1 MTTRSQQVVERIKG
15 PVVPLNICFNEDGTV
30 DYGAMRGY
38 VDWLGRNGAPLLLF
52 TYGSSEFACLTDQE
66 IWRLTAEVAEANAG
80 RALFVAATGY
90 WKPSACREFL
100 AHADKVGA
108 DAVKV
113 QVHPGIPL
121 EREVYLGYFDRIDG
135 VSDIPLL
142 LLDALPPVSLAAE
155 LATRPNI
162 VGAKIHNFTAYYDLI
177 RATRDEEFAVISAG
191 QMRNM
196 VFGHQVG
203 SPAYLCPIA
212 PFNPSIAMQF
222 YEHVDARRYDQAW
235 EMVFRYEEPW
245 LAGAVEVGWLAAIKT
260 AIYLRGLYPNN
271 RPCPPSPEVS
281 QQQLDT
287 VRQLMEEVFGPLEW
301 VDL

>member
-15 PVVPLNICFNEDGTV
+15 PVVPLNVCFNEDGTV

-121 EREVYLGYFDRIDG
+121 EREVYLGYFRPDRWR
-135 VSDIPLL
+135 LRY
-142 LLDALPPVSLAAE
+142 PPAASGRVAAGLAA
-155 LATRPNI
+155 
-162 VGAKIHNFTAYYDLI
+162 
-177 RATRDEEFAVISAG
+177 
-191 QMRNM
+191 
-196 VFGHQVG
+196 
-203 SPAYLCPIA
+203 
-212 PFNPSIAMQF
+212 
-222 YEHVDARRYDQAW
+222 RRS
-235 EMVFRYEEPW
+235 W
-245 LAGAVEVGWLAAIKT
+245 LPVPTL
-260 AIYLRGLYPNN
+260 
-271 RPCPPSPEVS
+271 
-281 QQQLDT
+281 
-287 VRQLMEEVFGPLEW
+287 
-301 VDL
+301 